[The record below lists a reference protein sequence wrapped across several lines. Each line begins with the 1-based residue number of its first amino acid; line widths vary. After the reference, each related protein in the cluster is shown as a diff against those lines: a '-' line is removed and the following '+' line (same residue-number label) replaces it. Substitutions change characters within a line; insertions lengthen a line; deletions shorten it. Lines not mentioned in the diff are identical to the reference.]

1 MFFLWLLLTSSSLS
15 MIILTSQTLADSLK
29 LKPLFCIFIP
39 ILSKNVL
46 NSNSPT
52 HPVFHCLSNRAK
64 LAEVIKL

>member
-1 MFFLWLLLTSSSLS
+1 